1 MVVLTM
7 GGPPGAGKSDV
18 SKLLAKRLNLKYYS
32 VGMFFREKAK
42 EAGVE
47 FNEFLKTAPEGLHLE
62 ADKHCD
68 DVSKQGNVII
78 DGRLAAY
85 MAKTVNFKIFLTAP
99 LEIRGTRVAQRNQVP
114 VSEATAK
121 IKERY
126 ALVIKDI
133 KNIYD
138 IDIRD
143 LKIYDVVLNTEFFG
157 LNDVVD
163 VLEKVVRTGMKL

>member
-32 VGMFFREKAK
+32 VGMFFREKAS
-42 EAGVE
+42 EAGIE
-47 FNEFLKTAPEGLHLE
+47 FNEFLKQAPEDLHLE
-62 ADKHCD
+62 ADKHCGEIA
-68 DVSKQGNVII
+68 KQGNVLI

-85 MAKTVNFKIFLTAP
+85 MAKTADFKIFLNAP
-99 LEIRGTRVAQRNQVP
+99 LEIRGERVAKRNQVP
-114 VSEATAK
+114 VPEATAK

-126 ALVIKDI
+126 ALVVKDI
-133 KNIYD
+133 KSIYD

-143 LKIYDVVLNTEFFG
+143 LKIYDVVLNTEFFS
-157 LNDVVD
+157 LNEVVD
-163 VLEKVVRTGMKL
+163 VLEKIVRTGMKL